1 MTKSTQSKSEY
12 IFQVGPAKR
21 LADTIK
27 RLLRRDAFT
36 SLKKIVDKT
45 HAADLSA
52 EMGAEVTLLA
62 KIAGKKPLK
71 GKSENLLT
79 L

>member
-1 MTKSTQSKSEY
+1 VHIYTGT
-12 IFQVGPAKR
+12 P
-21 LADTIK
+21 LWPD
-27 RLLRRDAFT
+27 
-36 SLKKIVDKT
+36 
-45 HAADLSA
+45 AADLSA